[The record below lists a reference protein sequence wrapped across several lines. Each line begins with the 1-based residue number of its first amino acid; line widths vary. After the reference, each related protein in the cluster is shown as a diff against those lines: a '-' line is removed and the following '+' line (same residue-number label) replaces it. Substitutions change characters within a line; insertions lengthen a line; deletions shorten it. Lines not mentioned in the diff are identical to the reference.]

1 MLEQTE
7 TEQQLERLRV
17 EHRDLDEIVDILIK
31 SGHQDEMRIQRLKKK
46 KLRLRDQIA
55 RLESS
60 QSAQADA

>member
-7 TEQQLERLRV
+7 TEQQLERLRI

-31 SGHQDEMRIQRLKKK
+31 SGHEDEMRIQRLKKK

-60 QSAQADA
+60 QSTRADA

>member
-60 QSAQADA
+60 QSLQADA